1 MNKNCIVIKTGRTKS
16 KKVLIDEIL
25 YFKADDSYSK
35 INLIN
40 GKEITVKTLL
50 KEFEQRLIGNHFIRI
65 SRSYLVNMNYCMEFK
80 SGAKPE
86 LTLTN
91 GDKLIPS
98 ASKLKQIEKIFHV
111 HFF

>member
-1 MNKNCIVIKTGRTKS
+1 MNKDYIVIKTGRTKS
-16 KKVLIDEIL
+16 KKVLIDETL

-35 INLIN
+35 INLTS

-50 KEFEQRLIGNHFIRI
+50 KEFEQRLIGNHFVRI
-65 SRSYLVNMNYCMEFK
+65 SRSYLVNMNYCLELK

-86 LTLTN
+86 LILTN
-91 GDKLIPS
+91 GVKLIAS

-111 HFF
+111 HSL